1 MSYVAHVLQPGEKIL
16 KVGVPHWI
24 GYWRSIACFALAA
37 STMLLHPTG
46 WIAKDFVWMFAGGLV
61 VVGLLFAARTAFERW
76 TTEIGVTDKQIGRAH
91 V

>member
-1 MSYVAHVLQPGEKIL
+1 MKTAVFVGIGRLRPRAARITVSGATAGSDSMSYVAHVLQPGEKIL

-46 WIAKDFVWMFAGGLV
+46 
-61 VVGLLFAARTAFERW
+61 
-76 TTEIGVTDKQIGRAH
+76 
-91 V
+91 